1 MVFMETFSNLPSIN
15 GMLNTYKKK
24 WYVEYLELGGGSVA
38 LVDFKRCA

>member
-15 GMLNTYKKK
+15 GMLNTYKK